1 MAGSEVAKAVAIVDR
16 DGRTW
21 TSDELIALIVQARK
35 DDPGA
40 LETLEMSFSAS
51 QGWWS
56 VFVRTPAEQ
65 AEAGLVRASATSE
78 VGRLAVRRILERT
91 RDELAGPSPTPLV
104 RLAARNAALC
114 SLETDLAYRS
124 AADKIAEGVVPPE
137 AVQRWLDRAVERFRK
152 ALKCVADLQRL
163 ALPTVQVNVG
173 GHQVNIATGQL
184 NLPGSSGEAPIET
197 DPDTPG
203 PLVATVAAV
212 PLPALASPSAAT
224 DAQMNTRSQ
233 GGHEP
238 ADAATRELGEALAS
252 PSETAGAALGTPDA
266 LLPSECPTPETSGT
280 VPPGVSPPRSS
291 APPSRPSPAA
301 RRRASARRDRRG
313 TDLRRAATRGGSGP
327 EHREGAAV
335 MRDPLAAPAGGRET
349 PERRGRTRGP
359 PAGRAGERSR

>member
-1 MAGSEVAKAVAIVDR
+1 MAGSEVAKASAIVDR

-21 TSDELIALIVQARK
+21 TRDELIALVSRARK

-40 LETLEMSFSAS
+40 LETLEMKFSAS

-78 VGRLAVRRILERT
+78 FGRLAVRRTLERT

-184 NLPGSSGEAPIET
+184 NLPGSSGEPSIEST
-197 DPDTPG
+197 ADTPG

-266 LLPSECPTPETSGT
+266 LLPSECPTPETNGST
-280 VPPGVSPPRSS
+280 VPAGAG
-291 APPSRPSPAA
+291 APPAAPRPAA